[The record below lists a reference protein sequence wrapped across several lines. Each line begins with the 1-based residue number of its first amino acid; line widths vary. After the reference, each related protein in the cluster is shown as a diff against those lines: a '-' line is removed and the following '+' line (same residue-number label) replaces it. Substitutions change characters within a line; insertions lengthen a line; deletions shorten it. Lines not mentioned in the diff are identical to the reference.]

1 MAILSA
7 LSSLYY
13 RTANLM
19 MDMYSENTIWKAIPL
34 MKTEDTLRKVNNL
47 VEQNLSEKD
56 FLERIEEIFVGLRAV
71 ENKPFCR

>member
-19 MDMYSENTIWKAIPL
+19 MDMYSEDTIWKAIPL
-34 MKTEDTLRKVNNL
+34 MKKEDTLRKVNNL

-56 FLERIEEIFVGLRAV
+56 FLERIEEIV
-71 ENKPFCR
+71 

>member
-19 MDMYSENTIWKAIPL
+19 MDMYSEDTIWKAIPL

-56 FLERIEEIFVGLRAV
+56 YLERIEEIFVLQKG
-71 ENKPFCR
+71 N

>member
-1 MAILSA
+1 MIMPSE

-19 MDMYSENTIWKAIPL
+19 LDMYSEDTIWKAIPL
-34 MKTEDTLRKVNNL
+34 MKSEDTLRKVNRL

-56 FLERIEEIFVGLRAV
+56 FLERIEEIV
-71 ENKPFCR
+71 